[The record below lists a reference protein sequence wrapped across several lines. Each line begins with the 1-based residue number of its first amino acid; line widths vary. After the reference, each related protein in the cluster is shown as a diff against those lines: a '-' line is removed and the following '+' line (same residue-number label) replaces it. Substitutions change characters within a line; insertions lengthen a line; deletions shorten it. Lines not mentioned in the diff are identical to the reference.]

1 MTCALGCLLV
11 AWLAAFVSF
20 LAGGWARG
28 LKQVSAPTLPTKGP
42 Q

>member
-1 MTCALGCLLV
+1 MTCALAWLLV
-11 AWLAAFVSF
+11 AWVAAFVGF
-20 LAGGWARG
+20 LAGSWARG